1 MCFQLIQLMLAHLM
15 PLLFLI
21 LGNADVQVIMEQLGL
36 HPAQIG
42 VALAILG
49 ALVPPDVMVDQ

>member
-1 MCFQLIQLMLAHLM
+1 MLAHLM